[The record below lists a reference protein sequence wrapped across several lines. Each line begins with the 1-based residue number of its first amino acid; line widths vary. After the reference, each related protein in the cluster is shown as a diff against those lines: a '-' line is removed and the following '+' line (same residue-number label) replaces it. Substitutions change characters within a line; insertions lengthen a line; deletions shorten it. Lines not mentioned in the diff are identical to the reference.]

1 MLITTWLKTK
11 ERVRKVITNNMWNY
25 IKTIFKNMGKSEEE
39 KFLERSIDLV
49 DLENRMKRI
58 SRGTAP
64 FQVQTNNTLDRRW

>member
-1 MLITTWLKTK
+1 MPITIWLRIKA
-11 ERVRKVITNNMWNY
+11 EDRKVVTNNMWKF
-25 IKTIFKNMGKSEEE
+25 IRTIFKNMGKSEEE